1 LPRCC
6 CGLLQVKR
14 RLFACRWFRA
24 AAPLPFGTL
33 CAVVTQRPRPTP
45 KGTSCRVA
53 VLLLQPLKQL
63 GCASGSSHVR
73 RRCFPSLGSAGILVA
88 FISGEASCITRLSR
102 RTPNGVRALHALH
115 SLGAAHIYV
124 RRQYWLALRMKLL
137 KLLATVV
144 CLVMAALGVVGV
156 MAPNLLLELAHILL
170 LPPAI
175 YWVAV
180 IRVAFGVLLFLVAPA
195 SRLPRTLRVVGA
207 VIVAAGLVTPLLPT
221 SALEHAVTWF
231 TGQGTNL
238 FRIFAVAPIVIGAL
252 LAYAVN
258 PSRARFSDNAV

>member
-73 RRCFPSLGSAGILVA
+73 RRCFPSLRSAGILIA

-124 RRQYWLALRMKLL
+124 IPKAAAEERCAAKNCGEIARSCPPQRPSAVGPAG
-137 KLLATVV
+137 ATRIA
-144 CLVMAALGVVGV
+144 CVGT
-156 MAPNLLLELAHILL
+156 AKAGSN
-170 LPPAI
+170 
-175 YWVAV
+175 
-180 IRVAFGVLLFLVAPA
+180 
-195 SRLPRTLRVVGA
+195 RLP
-207 VIVAAGLVTPLLPT
+207 
-221 SALEHAVTWF
+221 
-231 TGQGTNL
+231 N
-238 FRIFAVAPIVIGAL
+238 
-252 LAYAVN
+252 
-258 PSRARFSDNAV
+258 